1 MESDQ
6 MQNLLAALVEQ
17 ARALA
22 TRLAGDPDQETSCH
36 FCAGP
41 LPLWENMLV
50 LQLSGVAAHVKC
62 PDAVLGAQLSDIG
75 PAEAFPYEAFSRAV
89 DHRMQQVSPTSASGT
104 IHC

>member
-1 MESDQ
+1 

-22 TRLAGDPDQETSCH
+22 TRLAGDPDQETNCH

-50 LQLSGVAAHVKC
+50 LQLTGVAAHVEC
-62 PDAVLGAQLSDIG
+62 
-75 PAEAFPYEAFSRAV
+75 PAEALGARLSEIGPDTGFPYAEFSRSV
-89 DHRMQQVSPTSASGT
+89 DSRMERDAPTSASGV